1 MADSS
6 PASSSC
12 AESRQADVSAAV
24 GYPALHLNSD
34 AERELRA
41 RNISEQSHPDALA
54 YFYNWPKA
62 AAHAVS
68 LKKRRFVDSCAP
80 GGSIDLDLA
89 YITDQII
96 AMGFPAVG
104 WETWYRN
111 SRSETLRF
119 LTDRHAAQFLVVN
132 SCVEPQRQYD
142 PAVFFHRV
150 VNCQF
155 KDHYPP
161 QLHQLFPAMY
171 RLHAWMQQN
180 PDAVVAVHCKAGK
193 GRTGTLICCLLIHAG
208 SYQRAD
214 DAMAFYGIRRT
225 FNGKGVTIPSQ
236 RRYVQYYSWQC
247 AAIRAAMAAS
257 ADTHEIVDAE
267 DEHGSLERLPQ
278 LRMPFTFGPWLA
290 GTDPRDVP
298 QPRLLLTSVA
308 LALPWRAREGG
319 TLIVRVL
326 QGNPSTGGELVAHTG
341 LPGLHPKLG
350 RSKATLRPTV
360 EYEPLAE
367 AAAVWSTQA
376 ATCDLESEFIPS
388 STQLH
393 TPATPALHPPFTVEQ
408 LGERAVI
415 WTGEDLAAHT
425 TVSTDDLADAWQ
437 QPGVAVQGDV
447 CIEIWQADVDAAGSL
462 SREIKLG
469 HAWVHTAMLPC
480 SGDVE
485 VADSTSAGGEHA
497 SEAPEEKEAG
507 ATATE
512 GGGSSPTTAEA
523 GSAESPPSPTAACS
537 TEVTVAVSSGVLE
550 PGLQLPADTESSA
563 GASGS
568 SSEADIAIPPRARGH
583 LCIPRHGI
591 DGAQKVVKKFHV
603 LAKHQAMLLTYSAL

>member
-1 MADSS
+1 MADSA
-6 PASSSC
+6 PAAGSC
-12 AESRQADVSAAV
+12 AESREARASTAV

-34 AERELRA
+34 GERELSA

-68 LKKRRFVDSCAP
+68 LKKRRFVDSSAP
-80 GGSIDLDLA
+80 GGSLDLDLA

-142 PAVFFHRV
+142 PAEFFHRV

-193 GRTGTLICCLLIHAG
+193 GRTGTLICCLLMHAG
-208 SYQRAD
+208 SCQRAD
-214 DAMAFYGIRRT
+214 DAMAFYGMRRT

-247 AAIRAAMAAS
+247 AAIRAAMAAR
-257 ADTHEIVDAE
+257 ADTQVAVDGE
-267 DEHGSLERLPQ
+267 DADASLARLPQ
-278 LRMPFTFGPWLA
+278 LRMPFTFGPWRA
-290 GTDPRDVP
+290 GTDPREVP

-341 LPGLHPKLG
+341 LPGLHPKVG

-360 EYEPLAE
+360 EYEPQAE
-367 AAAVWSTQA
+367 ASAVWSTQA

-388 STQLH
+388 SAQLH
-393 TPATPALHPPFTVEQ
+393 TPGTPALHPPFTAEQ

-415 WTGEDLAAHT
+415 WTGEDLAAHS
-425 TVSTDDLADAWQ
+425 TVSAEDLADAWQ

-480 SGDVE
+480 VGDSE
-485 VADSTSAGGEHA
+485 VADRASAGSEHA
-497 SEAPEEKEAG
+497 SEAREEQEAG

-512 GGGSSPTTAEA
+512 VGASSPTPADA
-523 GSAESPPSPTAACS
+523 GSTESLPSATAAS
-537 TEVTVAVSSGVLE
+537 SAEVTVAVSSDAAE
-550 PGLQLPADTESSA
+550 PGLQQPAEAESPA
-563 GASGS
+563 GPPDC
-568 SSEADIAIPPRARGH
+568 SSEAGAAMPPRARGH

-603 LAKHQAMLLTYSAL
+603 LAKHQAILLTYSAL